1 MIDHTAG
8 NQSAAAHL
16 RALEDLLQQP
26 LSPEQFYR
34 SYLDILLRAFPA
46 KGAHLWMAQGTE
58 FVPLGGSDL
67 GPLGYETDATRK
79 DFLHA
84 KMRDAADRQRSEA
97 IAAGTGDESGLA
109 LTLTPLL
116 HGRGGGAVQGI
127 QVCWWDRQA
136 TAGLANG
143 VLGLLD
149 EFGSRCA
156 RMMRSQRLESMSQL
170 SGQLQLMSHFLTELA
185 GAQDLEAVASTVA
198 NRARET
204 LACDRCSLLVAKPG
218 GELKVAAISNVP
230 TADARSTM
238 ARTMVQIVEH
248 ARKGT
253 MPALFRKANEKTEEK
268 GDLSDYFYHSKM
280 QEVLVLP
287 LQPPG
292 SEMVGAILFESEGTG
307 FFDQNKATM
316 ASSVAAQACVPV
328 RTLLLKEQMPLQKW
342 MEKIAVWRR
351 RPVHEKK
358 DWLRKRLWI
367 PAAILLAIMLFP
379 VRMQLT
385 GTAKVLP
392 RERALAVAETQGRVA
407 RVLAAEGAQVKK
419 GDALLELDDTELR
432 KRVEIARKEE
442 SRLQAEADR
451 LLLQNERAAAQVAQ
465 LALERA
471 EREREYHEGQMKL
484 ATIRSPLDGVV
495 MTPDLRSR
503 QGDAVQPG
511 SQLAMIGDP
520 VSWDLEVNLPESD
533 VALLLERV
541 ERNGPV
547 PVRFKLASL
556 PQRTFHAELAE
567 SASVASAAEVIDGKN
582 TFRVLVPLPANEDYG
597 QYFRAGYTGR
607 ARFDVGYRP
616 LFYSAM
622 RRFFNWLRTSVL
634 F

>member
-1 MIDHTAG
+1 MIHQNAG
-8 NQSAAAHL
+8 TNSASAHL
-16 RALEDLLQQP
+16 RALEELLQQP

-34 SYLDILLRAFPA
+34 GYLDILLREFPA
-46 KGAHLWMAQGTE
+46 KGAHLWIAQGVE
-58 FVPLGGSDL
+58 FAPLGGSDL
-67 GPLGYETDATRK
+67 GPLEYEADAMRK
-79 DFLHA
+79 DFIHA
-84 KMRDAADRQRSEA
+84 KMREVADKQCSEA
-97 IAAGTGDESGLA
+97 VIAEPEKHGGLA
-109 LTLTPLL
+109 LTITPLL
-116 HGRGGGAVQGI
+116 HGRGGGAVQGM

-136 TAGLANG
+136 APGLANG
-143 VLGLLD
+143 VLNLLD

-204 LACDRCSLLVAKPG
+204 LACDRCSLLVVKPG
-218 GELKVAAISNVP
+218 GELKVEAISNVP
-230 TADARSTM
+230 AADARSTM

-253 MPALFRKANEKTEEK
+253 MPALFRKANEKTEER

-292 SEMVGAILFESEGTG
+292 SEMVGAILFESERTG

-541 ERNGPV
+541 ERSGPV

-556 PQRTFHAELAE
+556 PQRTFNAELAE
-567 SASVASAAEVIDGKN
+567 SANVASAAEVVEGKN

-622 RRFFNWLRTSVL
+622 RRFFNWMRTSVL

>member
-1 MIDHTAG
+1 MIHQNAG
-8 NQSAAAHL
+8 THSSAAHL
-16 RALEDLLQQP
+16 RALEELLQQP

-34 SYLDILLRAFPA
+34 GYLDILLREFPA
-46 KGAHLWMAQGTE
+46 KGAHLWLAQGGE

-67 GPLGYETDATRK
+67 GPLRYETDAAMKGFIHT
-79 DFLHA
+79 
-84 KMRDAADRQRSEA
+84 KMREVADKQISEA
-97 IAAGTGDESGLA
+97 VAAGVGNNSELA

-116 HGRGGGAVQGI
+116 QGRGGGAVQGI

-136 TAGLANG
+136 VAGLANG
-143 VLGLLD
+143 VLNLLD

-170 SGQLQLMSHFLTELA
+170 SSQLQLMSHFLTELA
-185 GAQDLEAVASTVA
+185 GAQDLPAVAATVT

-204 LACDRCSLLVAKPG
+204 LECDRCSLLVVSAG
-218 GELKVAAISNVP
+218 GDLEVVAISNVP
-230 TADARSTM
+230 AADTRSTM
-238 ARTMVQIVEH
+238 ARTMVQIVDH

-253 MPALFRKANEKTEEK
+253 MPAVFRKGSEKTEEK

-287 LQPPG
+287 LQPQG
-292 SEMVGAILFESEGTG
+292 CEMVGAILFESERIG

-316 ASSVAAQACVPV
+316 ASSVAAQTSVPV
-328 RTLLLKEQMPLQKW
+328 RTLLLKEQMPLQKL

-351 RPVHEKK
+351 RPAHEKK
-358 DWLRKRLWI
+358 DWLRKHLWI
-367 PAAILLAIMLFP
+367 PTAALLAILFFP

-407 RVLAAEGAQVKK
+407 NVLVKEGAQVKK
-419 GDALLELDDTELR
+419 GDALLQLDDTELR
-432 KRVEIARKEE
+432 KRLEIARQEE
-442 SRLQAEADR
+442 ARLQAEADR

-465 LALERA
+465 LALGRA
-471 EREREYHEGQMKL
+471 EREKEYHEGQLRL

-495 MTPDLRSR
+495 MTPDLSSR

-511 SQLAMIGDP
+511 SQLAMIGNP
-520 VSWDLEVNLPESD
+520 SSWNLEVNLPESD
-533 VALLLERV
+533 VALLLECFEKRGV
-541 ERNGPV
+541 V

-556 PQRTFHAELAE
+556 PHRTFIAELT
-567 SASVASAAEVIDGKN
+567 ASGDISSVSEIVEGKN
-582 TFRVLVPLPANEDYG
+582 VFRILVPLPENEEQGD
-597 QYFRAGYTGR
+597 QFRAGYTGR

-622 RRFFNWLRTSVL
+622 RRFFNWLRTTVL

>member
-1 MIDHTAG
+1 L
-8 NQSAAAHL
+8 L
-16 RALEDLLQQP
+16 RQP

-34 SYLDILLRAFPA
+34 GYLDILLREFPA
-46 KGAHLWMAQGTE
+46 KGAHLWLAQGAE

-67 GPLGYETDATRK
+67 GPLKYETDPARK

-84 KMRDAADRQRSEA
+84 KMREAADKQRTEAVAAESE
-97 IAAGTGDESGLA
+97 DGLG
-109 LTLTPLL
+109 LTITPLL
-116 HGRGGGAVQGI
+116 HGRGGGAVQGV

-136 TAGLANG
+136 AAGLANG
-143 VLGLLD
+143 TLHLLD
-149 EFGSRCA
+149 EFGSQCA
-156 RMMRSQRLESMSQL
+156 QMMRSQRLESMSQL

-185 GAQDLEAVASTVA
+185 GAQDLAGAAATVT
-198 NRARET
+198 NRARE
-204 LACDRCSLLVAKPG
+204 AVECDRCSLLVVRPG
-218 GELKVAAISNVP
+218 GALEVAAISNVP
-230 TADARSTM
+230 SADARSTV
-238 ARTMVQIVEH
+238 ARTMVQMVEH
-248 ARKGT
+248 AKTAG
-253 MPALFRKANEKTEEK
+253 MPAVFRKASEKTEEK

-292 SEMVGAILFESEGTG
+292 CEMVGSVLFESETAG
-307 FFDQNKATM
+307 FFDQNRVTL

-328 RTLLLKEQMPLQKW
+328 RTILLREQMPLHGI

-351 RPVHEKK
+351 QPAHEKK
-358 DWLRKRLWI
+358 NWLRRRLWI
-367 PAAILLAIMLFP
+367 PAAVLLVIALFP
-379 VRMQLT
+379 VRMQLN

-392 RERALAVAETQGRVA
+392 RERALVVAEAQGRVA
-407 RVLAAEGAQVKK
+407 KVLVTEGAAVKK

-432 KRVEIARKEE
+432 KRLEIARQEE

-465 LALERA
+465 LAFKRA
-471 EREREYHEGQMKL
+471 EHEREYHEDQLRL
-484 ATIRSPLDGVV
+484 ATLRSPLDGVV

-511 SQLAMIGDP
+511 SQLAMVGNP
-520 VSWDLEVNLPESD
+520 ASWDLEVNLPEGD
-533 VALLLERV
+533 VALLLDRLDK
-541 ERNGPV
+541 RDAV

-556 PQRTFHAELAE
+556 PHRTFHAELSKSE
-567 SASVASAAEVIDGKN
+567 NVASASEVVEGKN
-582 TFRVLVPLPANEDYG
+582 VFRVLVPLPADEG
-597 QYFRAGYTGR
+597 QGQSFRAGYTGR

-622 RRFFNWLRTSVL
+622 RRFFNWLRTAVL